1 MTDRYDVYVEL
12 VTSDIQLDGVTL
24 SVDYEFQEPEEGEK
38 EPGTGL
44 LLTPDVPPRFDIECV
59 FHEGYDITDL
69 LSEDTFDRIHQVLLE
84 RYQHSSLPS
93 YSDYVRGEEE
103 DL

>member
-1 MTDRYDVYVEL
+1 MIDRRDVYVEL
-12 VTSDIQLDGVTL
+12 ITSDIQLDDVTL
-24 SVDYEFQEPEEGEK
+24 SVDYEFEEPEEGER

-69 LSEDTFDRIHQVLLE
+69 LSDDTFDRIERVLIE
-84 RYQHSSLPS
+84 RYEHSKIAS
-93 YSDYVRGEEE
+93 YEDHIRDKEE

>member
-1 MTDRYDVYVEL
+1 MTNRYDVYVEL

-44 LLTPDVPPRFDIECV
+44 LLTPDLPPTFVVECV
-59 FHEGYDITDL
+59 FHESYDITDL

-93 YSDYVRGEEE
+93 YNDYVRGEEE